1 MSDFKPDYIIVGGGS
16 AGCALAGRLS
26 ENPDVKVALLEEGPS
41 DWNPYI
47 HIPVT
52 YYKTA
57 KGNLL
62 HRYPY
67 VRSAAQA
74 PLSNPTMVQARVL
87 GGGSSV
93 NAMLYVRGNPED
105 YDEWAALGATG
116 WNFKSVLPYFKRS
129 EGNSRFDNAFHSSEG
144 PLKVSDQNYTHPL
157 TKVWLQACQQ
167 AGLPYIPDFNAGSKD
182 GCGLYQITA
191 RNGRRS
197 SSAAAYL
204 HPAKKRSNLRI
215 ITGAQ
220 VLRVLIEDGRAIGI
234 EFASRG
240 DVAKLLAER
249 EVILSAGAF
258 NSPKLL
264 ILSGIGPESELRRH
278 GITPKIVLEGVGQNY
293 QDHLEL
299 SLVYRLTGA
308 YSYDK
313 YKRLGWKLWA
323 GLEYALFKEGP
334 VTSNV
339 AEGGGFWRSPVS
351 TSGPDIQLFF
361 LAGAGIEEGVDDV
374 PGGNGCTLSVSQTK
388 PSSRGYVRLNGSDPK
403 LPPHIVPNY
412 LAEPED
418 LQSFA
423 DGVKLAQH
431 IMCQKALQ
439 KYIAGGHVPPAP
451 LRTQKEFEDFVR
463 REAHPGL
470 HPCGTCRIGNDALA
484 VVDPNLRVRG
494 IDRLRVA
501 DASVMP
507 NMISGNL
514 NATAIMIGEK
524 AADLIQGNS
533 RLAA

>member
-1 MSDFKPDYIIVGGGS
+1 
-16 AGCALAGRLS
+16 
-26 ENPDVKVALLEEGPS
+26 
-41 DWNPYI
+41 
-47 HIPVT
+47 
-52 YYKTA
+52 
-57 KGNLL
+57 
-62 HRYPY
+62 
-67 VRSAAQA
+67 
-74 PLSNPTMVQARVL
+74 VL